1 LSSVK
6 RCNKIKRE
14 HTNLRIVLLPYMMY
28 LFLQSFRHLL
38 RVGGIGKKAPSTFV
52 DNAQQLVPV
61 GGVGDLLGAFNINR
75 CRMWCLCCGNNFTSL
90 ILPLNELF
98 GSAAVL
104 WLVEFFGRVHLP
116 KLHAS

>member
-61 GGVGDLLGAFNINR
+61 GGVGTYLVRSTSIDVECGVCAAGITSPVSS
-75 CRMWCLCCGNNFTSL
+75 CL
-90 ILPLNELF
+90 
-98 GSAAVL
+98 
-104 WLVEFFGRVHLP
+104 
-116 KLHAS
+116 